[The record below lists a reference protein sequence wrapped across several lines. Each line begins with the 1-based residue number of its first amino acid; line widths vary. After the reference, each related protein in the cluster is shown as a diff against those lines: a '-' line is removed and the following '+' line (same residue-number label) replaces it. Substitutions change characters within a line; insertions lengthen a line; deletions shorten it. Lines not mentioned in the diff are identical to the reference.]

1 MKDQARTWNAVV
13 VVEDTPARSGT
24 GRHEPLKA

>member
-13 VVEDTPARSGT
+13 VVEDTPARSGR
-24 GRHEPLKA
+24 RHEPFKA